1 MTKLAFIFFHDHEPL
16 WVKVLQSKYFRTT
29 PDGFSPRHLSSQ
41 STVWKGITAEWG
53 TMLRGSRAT
62 VRNGINTNFWSTIWV
77 DGGVKLLDFAC
88 EDPSELN
95 LQESVADFAVDS
107 SDFWNASRGDDG
119 WAWGSEMNGKFK
131 IKSACALIMNE
142 DQNMTPPNELWR
154 KVWSRRGRIRHFLWI
169 VRQDKLLT
177 NDQRTKRK
185 LSNDPHCPICPGV
198 VENSVHVLRECSFA
212 ADVWKDFVQFDKS
225 DSSWTDSLGMWLS
238 HNVNSTNSLTFGIIC
253 WSLWKARN
261 ARIFSN
267 NTDSTKS
274 IGMRAG
280 SWAGVVSNALK
291 RNERLLG
298 PRADRRTVEIAWDPG
313 PSGWSTVNTDGAVD
327 VSSGKAAAGGLIRD
341 EFGYCLSAF
350 TMNLSC
356 CSITRAELR
365 GALTGLRTAWERGFR
380 KVELQVDS
388 TAVVALFNEEGVPN
402 HQNAME
408 VMDFQDLLK
417 RDWTVRIRHVFR
429 EGNRAA
435 DFLASLGFA
444 LPVGSHTIPTSDIS
458 LGYHLR
464 YDCSDVSELRSIP
477 VNE

>member
-1 MTKLAFIFFHDHEPL
+1 M
-16 WVKVLQSKYFRTT
+16 
-29 PDGFSPRHLSSQ
+29 SP
-41 STVWKGITAEWG
+41 
-53 TMLRGSRAT
+53 
-62 VRNGINTNFWSTIWV
+62 
-77 DGGVKLLDFAC
+77 
-88 EDPSELN
+88 P
-95 LQESVADFAVDS
+95 
-107 SDFWNASRGDDG
+107 NASRGDDG

-341 EFGYCLSAF
+341 
-350 TMNLSC
+350 
-356 CSITRAELR
+356 
-365 GALTGLRTAWERGFR
+365 
-380 KVELQVDS
+380 
-388 TAVVALFNEEGVPN
+388 
-402 HQNAME
+402 
-408 VMDFQDLLK
+408 
-417 RDWTVRIRHVFR
+417 WTVRIRHVFR